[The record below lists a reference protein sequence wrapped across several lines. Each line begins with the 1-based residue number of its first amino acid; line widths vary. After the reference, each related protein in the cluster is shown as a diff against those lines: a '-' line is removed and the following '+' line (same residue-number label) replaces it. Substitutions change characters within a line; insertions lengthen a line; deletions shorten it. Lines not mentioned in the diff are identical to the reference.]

1 MNFLISSNMSA
12 EKKGKVNCCW
22 TRISLSQ
29 VSLILDISFWNFY
42 STIFF
47 FKEQGSFRIKI
58 KRGSMNTV
66 SKNINISI
74 ILNLF
79 AIHLVKRST
88 ISFID
93 GKIAKY
99 CKYFQNIW
107 DYLINHRFDD
117 RKDFTGSPDHWLLS
131 IKAGLTHQRLVLG
144 NSGVLE
150 SWGVICSILF
160 FQDNDFLIPP
170 ESCVSNVYSVL
181 LFLSPSQGFA
191 FLMIPMTSFENTFQG
206 FTSYPKIYSRTILM

>member
-1 MNFLISSNMSA
+1 MALLSDDKFQPIWTFSFLA
-12 EKKGKVNCCW
+12 TCLQKKKGKVNCCW

-29 VSLILDISFWNFY
+29 VSLLLDISFWNFY

-47 FKEQGSFRIKI
+47 YKEQGSFRIKI
-58 KRGSMNTV
+58 KRGSMNTM

-79 AIHLVKRST
+79 GIHLVKRST

-107 DYLINHRFDD
+107 HYLINHRFDD
-117 RKDFTGSPDHWLLS
+117 RKDFTDSPGRWLLS
-131 IKAGLTHQRLVLG
+131 IKAVLTHQRLVLG

-160 FQDNDFLIPP
+160 FQ
-170 ESCVSNVYSVL
+170 E
-181 LFLSPSQGFA
+181 
-191 FLMIPMTSFENTFQG
+191 
-206 FTSYPKIYSRTILM
+206 